1 MSILVAYDL
10 GDEYSAESGAP
21 HHEAQ
26 HVYLAQESKE
36 WMKTGGEGGKLEA
49 QLLLFSPMRWV

>member
-36 WMKTGGEGGKLEA
+36 WMKAGGEGGKL
-49 QLLLFSPMRWV
+49 